1 MAVSIFLVYLP
12 VVTKMKDGTVWC
24 GNGFLFSYENRLIS
38 LIKRPPIKRY
48 WIDTQNLSFIN
59 KRTFSCKFNSKSKGT
74 HQTIDLIKHLISIG
88 YLVFL
93 SNTFEIQTFFVHIE
107 TEILIEIQHFNTY
120 MTITFSNLDKHF
132 TQQSLWIRCNW
143 VRVRWSRL
151 DKVKR

>member
-1 MAVSIFLVYLP
+1 MDVSIFLVYLP
-12 VVTKMKDGTVWC
+12 VVTKMKDGTVWR
-24 GNGFLFSYENRLIS
+24 GFLFSYENRLIS

-88 YLVFL
+88 YLVFRFEHIWN
-93 SNTFEIQTFFVHIE
+93 SNSFRSPSRPRFW
-107 TEILIEIQHFNTY
+107 LKFNISTP